1 MFNITKIHN
10 LFSLIRKIIFL
21 LGHLAFKPMVLWHY
35 YVMKGNERKS
45 IEEIKLIQESLV
57 EKYLFKCTNE
67 ISRYKGLTYKSI
79 KDFPIIQKSEIL
91 KNPNDFIPKNI
102 GRHKIGKTG
111 GSTGEPLQYL
121 MTDNF
126 SDLGLAI
133 SFRGWSRGGYSL
145 GDKVAILAGGSLVG
159 KKLTLKTRLNN
170 FILNYEKYTSYG
182 MDEDTMQSYIDDIKK
197 KHIRFL
203 RGYVSAILELAIYVA
218 NNKIPLKF
226 DAVFT
231 TAEMLGSEKRSFI
244 EKAFNTKVFDNYGLN
259 DGGVSAFEC
268 HEKKGFHIDIER
280 SLLEVVDSDGKPLI
294 GEVGH
299 IVATSYT
306 NFGTC
311 FIRYDT
317 GDLGILDS
325 EPCPCGSPY
334 PILKE
339 LKGRTTDTIRLNG
352 CSVGSP
358 VLTVLM
364 NDVNAIKYQFIQ
376 KSETDL
382 TLIIQPNKEY
392 SIVDEDFIRTSLF
405 SQLGNFNLNFCYDPE
420 MFVYTEANKHN
431 VVVSLI

>member
-1 MFNITKIHN
+1 M
-10 LFSLIRKIIFL
+10 
-21 LGHLAFKPMVLWHY
+21 Y
-35 YVMKGNERKS
+35 
-45 IEEIKLIQESLV
+45 
-57 EKYLFKCTNE
+57 
-67 ISRYKGLTYKSI
+67 
-79 KDFPIIQKSEIL
+79 
-91 KNPNDFIPKNI
+91 
-102 GRHKIGKTG
+102 
-111 GSTGEPLQYL
+111 ST
-121 MTDNF
+121 
-126 SDLGLAI
+126 A
-133 SFRGWSRGGYSL
+133 
-145 GDKVAILAGGSLVG
+145 
-159 KKLTLKTRLNN
+159 
-170 FILNYEKYTSYG
+170 
-182 MDEDTMQSYIDDIKK
+182 
-197 KHIRFL
+197 
-203 RGYVSAILELAIYVA
+203 YVSAILELAIYVT

-268 HEKKGFHIDIER
+268 HEQKGFHVDIER

-299 IVATSYT
+299 IVATSHT

-405 SQLGNFNLNFCYDPE
+405 SQLGTFNLNFCYDPE